1 MKRKVFVTLCA
12 VVFGCMSV
20 FGEAEKYPVSLN
32 AKDWNNFRFFSR
44 PNKNAIVSN
53 LEENGKQLLRVTFSK
68 TPGVKDLSPC
78 AYRQFIP
85 ILNTGKYSKFR
96 CKVRFSAPVSTASV
110 CFYYKGWQT
119 ESWKKMQN
127 VGLHDNI
134 RAKNIPAQKWIDIN
148 INLKHKEL
156 DRITLGLRVTGIQ
169 DGAQVIADFQDMEFY
184 APDTV
189 LKK

>member
-1 MKRKVFVTLCA
+1 
-12 VVFGCMSV
+12 
-20 FGEAEKYPVSLN
+20 
-32 AKDWNNFRFFSR
+32 
-44 PNKNAIVSN
+44 
-53 LEENGKQLLRVTFSK
+53 
-68 TPGVKDLSPC
+68 
-78 AYRQFIP
+78 
-85 ILNTGKYSKFR
+85 
-96 CKVRFSAPVSTASV
+96 
-110 CFYYKGWQT
+110 
-119 ESWKKMQN
+119 MQN

-156 DRITLGLRVTGIQ
+156 DRIALGLRVTGIQ

>member
-1 MKRKVFVTLCA
+1 
-12 VVFGCMSV
+12 
-20 FGEAEKYPVSLN
+20 
-32 AKDWNNFRFFSR
+32 
-44 PNKNAIVSN
+44 
-53 LEENGKQLLRVTFSK
+53 
-68 TPGVKDLSPC
+68 
-78 AYRQFIP
+78 
-85 ILNTGKYSKFR
+85 
-96 CKVRFSAPVSTASV
+96 
-110 CFYYKGWQT
+110 
-119 ESWKKMQN
+119 MQN
-127 VGLHDNI
+127 VGLHDSI